1 MKVTKLAAWAIVLFL
16 AVLGFSLSMPYWY
29 YPDAQV
35 YHLNMNDP
43 EVLAQGEYA
52 AIAGDCVAC
61 HTAPGGK
68 PFAGGLA
75 MHTPLGAIYSTNI
88 TPDPETGIGNYSYA
102 DFERA
107 VRRGIRPD
115 NVSMYPAMPSP
126 SYQIVS
132 D

>member
-61 HTAPGGK
+61 HTAPGGQK
-68 PFAGGLA
+68 FSGGLA
-75 MHTPLGAIYSTNI
+75 METPVGVLRS
-88 TPDPETGIGNYSYA
+88 E
-102 DFERA
+102 ERRVGKECRA
-107 VRRGIRPD
+107 RWSRDHGEEKRGSVVRRCEVGGMR
-115 NVSMYPAMPSP
+115 V
-126 SYQIVS
+126 
-132 D
+132 